1 MSTTARKS
9 WIDLV
14 RAIGI
19 FAIVYGHMVQGDS
32 VVSRFFGS
40 FRVAIFFAVMGLTF
54 RYRRGIVG
62 FLKKKALRLLVPY
75 FAFALVSILI
85 MAVIGRV
92 YPAAVQGQPTSIL
105 KNLGG
110 ALYGN
115 GLKGNMKWNLP
126 LWFLPCSFV
135 TLLIVYLAE
144 SLIARARAERRDAL
158 RLVFFAVTVAAAV
171 AYVAFLKRQRLPF
184 GAEVAI
190 PMSGFVELGILL
202 KKTEGLLSRRAAGA
216 VGLVLLLAGFFL
228 SLRNGDVSVVSLNF
242 GGSIALYYVTALVC
256 IVGTMLL
263 SQAVCASATLGP
275 VRRNFV
281 FCGAHTLAILCM
293 HKFPVL
299 LFQLVVPYT
308 KQLLR
313 APADSL
319 LKNLVG
325 FVLTFVVIAL
335 CLIVEKPIARS
346 CPVVLGQSRV
356 RAEARQ

>member
-54 RYRRGIVG
+54 QYRAGIVR

-75 FAFALVSILI
+75 FAFALVSILV
-85 MAVIGRV
+85 MAAIGRV

-115 GLKGNMKWNLP
+115 GLTGYMKWNLP

-144 SLIARARAERRDAL
+144 SLIAKARAERRDVL
-158 RLVFFAVTVAAAV
+158 RLAFIAVTVAATVLYTAH
-171 AYVAFLKRQRLPF
+171 LKWLKLPF
-184 GAEVAI
+184 GAEVAV
-190 PMSGFVELGILL
+190 PMSGFVELGVLL
-202 KKTEGLLSRRAAGA
+202 RKTEGLLSRRAAGA
-216 VGLVLLLAGFFL
+216 AGLLLLAIGALL
-228 SLRNGDVSVVSLNF
+228 SLCNGDVSVMSLNF
-242 GGSIALYYVTALVC
+242 GKSIALYYVTASVC
-256 IVGTMLL
+256 VAGAMLIA
-263 SQAVCASATLGP
+263 QAECARVPLGP

-299 LFQLVVPYT
+299 LFQVVVPYT

-319 LKNLVG
+319 MKNLVG

-335 CLIVEKPIARS
+335 CLLVEKPIARF
-346 CPVVLGQSRV
+346 CPAVLGQTGK
-356 RAEARQ
+356 QP